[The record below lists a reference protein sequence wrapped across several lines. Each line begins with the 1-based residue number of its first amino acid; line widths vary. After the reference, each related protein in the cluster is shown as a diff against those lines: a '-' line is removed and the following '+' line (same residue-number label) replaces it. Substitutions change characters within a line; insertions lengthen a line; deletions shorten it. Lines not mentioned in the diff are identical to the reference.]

1 MRCSIYKFLFTIMIG
16 LLICSPN
23 VYSFSTD
30 ATGVAQIRSKNI
42 KLAKKDAIND
52 ALLSAIKQYYY
63 SIAPVEN
70 ITVPKITNKYLKYV
84 KKFVVLSDRVDEGNR
99 KYIVN
104 LQVTVDT
111 IGLSD
116 ASEYTSQQTNSAV
129 FSIEGID
136 YMLIGREVSEQII
149 IDQLKKKNFLLLDQ
163 DYFEYSIRDDNNNIK
178 KILKKFK
185 DHNANFYFNLDADI
199 KFDDFTNQGSKC
211 ELILTTSVY
220 NKVSDKTVLR
230 ISTDSKLNDTVSCV
244 EEVLAKGMVKTLEY
258 IRSNVVRLDTIENV
272 SHKLNIIMLNFT
284 NMVTVNNLL
293 NSLKDRKYISDFNI
307 KSFAQKEVTIE
318 VTAFINE
325 TDMVKRLSL
334 LLDDNANIYIDDSEI
349 IVNFNND

>member
-1 MRCSIYKFLFTIMIG
+1 MMIG
-16 LLICSPN
+16 MLFCSSN

-30 ATGVAQIRSKNI
+30 ATGVATIKNRNI
-42 KLAKKDAIND
+42 KLAKKDAVND

-63 SIAPVEN
+63 SIAPVEK
-70 ITVPKITNKYLKYV
+70 IQIPDITNKYLKYV
-84 KKFVVLSDRVDEGNR
+84 KKFIVLSDKVDEANK
-99 KYIVN
+99 KYVVN

-149 IDQLKKKNFLLLDQ
+149 IDQLKQQNFILLDQ
-163 DYFEYSIRDDNNNIK
+163 DYFEYSTREDNNNLNK
-178 KILKKFK
+178 TLKKFN
-185 DHNANFYFNLDADI
+185 DHNANFYFNLSAEL
-199 KFDDFTNQGSKC
+199 KFDEFTNPDSKC

-230 ISTDSKLNDTVSCV
+230 VNTDSKLVDTVDCV
-244 EEVLAKGMVKTLEY
+244 TDVLAKGMTKTLDY

-325 TDMVKRLSL
+325 TDMVERLSL
-334 LLDDNANIYIDDSEI
+334 LLNNGTNIYIDDNEI
-349 IVNFNND
+349 IVNFNNN